1 MRKSGK
7 VKTVLVIL
15 AICSVLFIVSIFFLP
30 EWWSSLFSP
39 LFTPPSIAPPSVTPP
54 SAPSNLMAQA
64 VSQSQVELHWVDN
77 SGNEDGFRIYR
88 DNSVIA
94 TVGENANLY
103 RDTGLRAATTYH
115 YAIEAYNTAGG
126 SEADC
131 TITTRNPGITVTLN
145 EIGVYFDHDP
155 GPRGRG
161 EIYLG
166 VVVTDGVKTER
177 WEIPQQIEGIPH
189 YSLNDNEAVSVGV
202 QIFST
207 KEVGDYLRIF
217 VIAYESDGGDFE
229 MLVYQ
234 ALGVAASTW
243 MAGEVGMDLL
253 GVFGVSLG
261 ELIGSFFGT
270 EDDFVGSYERSWDK
284 TSWWGAHEE
293 MKTSY
298 LNAGSEDLSLCFT
311 IESE

>member
-7 VKTVLVIL
+7 VALVIL
-15 AICSVLFIVSIFFLP
+15 AIFSVLVIVSILFLP
-30 EWWSSLFSP
+30 EWSNGGVNKL
-39 LFTPPSIAPPSVTPP
+39 VTPP
-54 SAPSNLMAQA
+54 SAPSNLMVQA

-77 SGNEDGFRIYR
+77 SGNEDGFTIYR
-88 DNSVIA
+88 GNSVIA

-103 RDTGLRAATTYH
+103 RDTGLKAATTYH

-126 SEADC
+126 SEAVHC
-131 TITTRNPGITVTLN
+131 TITTRNPGITVTLD
-145 EIGVYFDHDP
+145 EIGVRFDHDP
-155 GPRGRG
+155 WTRGPG

-166 VVVTDGVKTER
+166 LVVTDGVKTEE
-177 WEIPQQIEGIPH
+177 WEIPQQTEGIPE
-189 YSLNDNEAVSVGV
+189 YILNDNEAVSVGV

-207 KEVGDYLRIF
+207 EEVGDYLRIF
-217 VIAYESDGGDFE
+217 VIAYESDGSDFE

-234 ALGVAASTW
+234 ALGVAAGTW

-261 ELIGSFFGT
+261 DLIGSFFGA
-270 EDDFVGSYERSWDK
+270 EDDFVGSYEGLWDK
-284 TSWWGAHEE
+284 SSWWGAHED

-298 LNAGSEDLSLCFT
+298 LSAGSDDLSLCFT
-311 IESE
+311 IKSE